1 MLCMYVGYE
10 RNIAKHW
17 VLRNPVLSMS
27 LEFLLWCICSL
38 LDLGSCT
45 EDKHIIF
52 LGTLCANRIYLQQIY
67 G

>member
-27 LEFLLWCICSL
+27 QVFLLWCILSSVRS
-38 LDLGSCT
+38 GVQY
-45 EDKHIIF
+45 
-52 LGTLCANRIYLQQIY
+52 RR
-67 G
+67 